1 MGDEAMNPAEGS
13 ETPAREYLDPPDYK
27 KGTKPSNV
35 WKYLKRF
42 APASKEG
49 KNVECICEVTGEDGV
64 TRPCGRLL
72 TWQGS
77 KMGTTNLLS
86 HLKMHK
92 NEYLECMSESSHSKV
107 SNVNAMS
114 PLKNVPGLADDG
126 PGNSDDDTPH
136 DGMNTPPV
144 NGTHRNDTTR
154 AHRGGAGA
162 GKSGRDIKRAA
173 WHQRRDDGDL
183 DHDMDALV
191 TMSQLQHQQPMFP
204 AEALDGNT
212 HVPWSSKRRG
222 KVINDPVHGHMY
234 FPGIVVDAIDTPQVQ
249 RLRELKQLG
258 TSYYVFPG
266 ASHNRFEHSLGT
278 SHLATNMFDALRMRA
293 PLEAREALTGE
304 DRVAVQ
310 LAGLCHD
317 LGHGPFSHVFDNE
330 FLPRRVAGW
339 HAGDE
344 PPWNHEAMGADMFRW
359 MVDDNGMDLE
369 KGIIDKVCD
378 LITSAN
384 VESATPGTRFLWD
397 IVANKRN
404 SIDVDK
410 FEYLLRDQHG
420 TGVKGNVDVG
430 RLMSFMKVIDDQICF
445 KASEV
450 YNVYDLFHTRANM
463 HQKVYTHK
471 KAKGIE
477 YMIVDALV
485 EADIAWDSEI
495 SKAIWDVNEFIR
507 LDDTILKRIEWS
519 KEAKLQKGR
528 DLVRKIRRRELY
540 QYVNDFAVP
549 EEDIV
554 GFKPVTEVDVT
565 SCQGDNGVPG
575 GLRPDDICV
584 QNVKIDYAMKS
595 ENPVDSVKFF
605 QDYGDERSFH
615 IDKSKVSLLLP
626 NSFIERKV
634 RVFSKNRDP
643 VYVEAVAKA
652 FENYQ
657 RRMYKQELQ
666 LTPMRKRARSSQ
678 DER

>member
-1 MGDEAMNPAEGS
+1 MADEAMNPVEGG
-13 ETPAREYLDPPDYK
+13 EATTREYLDPPDYK
-27 KGTKPSNV
+27 KGAKPSNV

-92 NEYLECMSESSHSKV
+92 KEYVECMSESSHSKM
-107 SNVNAMS
+107 SNVNTMS
-114 PLKNVPGLADDG
+114 LEDKNPVLDDGLAT
-126 PGNSDDDTPH
+126 DDDDMPH

-144 NGTHRNDTTR
+144 NGAHDGAR
-154 AHRGGAGA
+154 AHRGGRG
-162 GKSGRDIKRAA
+162 GGGRDIKRAS
-173 WHQRRDDGDL
+173 WHQRRDADDL
-183 DHDMDALV
+183 DEDMDQFV

-204 AEALDGNT
+204 AEAADDEQNPSRGWT
-212 HVPWSSKRRG
+212 TRRRG

-278 SHLATNMFDALRMRA
+278 AHLATNMFDALRTRA
-293 PLEAREALTGE
+293 SSDVRDALTGA

-359 MVDDNGMDLE
+359 MVDDNGMDLD
-369 KGIIDKVCD
+369 KGVIDRVCD
-378 LITSAN
+378 LITSSN
-384 VESATPGTRFLWD
+384 VESATPGTKFLWD

-410 FEYLLRDQHG
+410 FEYLLRDQHS

-471 KAKGIE
+471 KAKAIE

-485 EADIAWDSEI
+485 EADVAWDSEI
-495 SKAIWDVNEFIR
+495 SKSIWDVNEFIR

-519 KEAKLQKGR
+519 KESKLQKGR

-549 EEDIV
+549 EEDII
-554 GFKPVTEVDVT
+554 GFKPVKEVDIT
-565 SCQGDNGVPG
+565 SCQGDNNIPG
-575 GLRPDDICV
+575 GLRPDDIIV
-584 QNVKIDYAMKS
+584 QNVKIDYSMKS
-595 ENPVDSVKFF
+595 KNPVDSVKFF
-605 QDYGDERSFH
+605 QDYGDTRSFH

-634 RVFSKNRDP
+634 RVFSKSKDP
-643 VYVEAVAKA
+643 MYVEAAAKA
-652 FENYQ
+652 FGNYQ

>member
-1 MGDEAMNPAEGS
+1 MADEATNPVEGG
-13 ETPAREYLDPPDYK
+13 EATAREYLDPPDYK
-27 KGTKPSNV
+27 KGAKPSNV

-92 NEYLECMSESSHSKV
+92 KEYVECMSESSHSKM

-114 PLKNVPGLADDG
+114 LEDKNPVPDDGLAT
-126 PGNSDDDTPH
+126 DDDDMPH

-144 NGTHRNDTTR
+144 NGTHDGTR
-154 AHRGGAGA
+154 THRGGRG
-162 GKSGRDIKRAA
+162 GGGRDIKRAS
-173 WHQRRDDGDL
+173 WRQRRDADEL
-183 DHDMDALV
+183 DEDIDEFV

-204 AEALDGNT
+204 AEAADDVQNPSRGWT
-212 HVPWSSKRRG
+212 TRRRG

-234 FPGIVVDAIDTPQVQ
+234 FPGVIVDAIDTPQVQ

-278 SHLATNMFDALRMRA
+278 AHLATNMFDALRTRA
-293 PLEAREALTGE
+293 SSDIRGALTGA

-359 MVDDNGMDLE
+359 MVDDNGMDLD
-369 KGIIDKVCD
+369 KGVIDRVCD
-378 LITSAN
+378 LITSSN
-384 VESATPGTRFLWD
+384 VESATPGTKFLWD

-410 FEYLLRDQHG
+410 FEYLLRDQHS

-471 KAKGIE
+471 KAKAIE

-485 EADIAWDSEI
+485 EADVAWDSEI
-495 SKAIWDVNEFIR
+495 SKSIWDVNEFIR

-519 KEAKLQKGR
+519 KESKLQKGR

-549 EEDIV
+549 EEDII
-554 GFKPVTEVDVT
+554 GFKPVKEVDIT
-565 SCQGDNGVPG
+565 SCQGNNNIPG
-575 GLRPDDICV
+575 GLRPDDIIV
-584 QNVKIDYAMKS
+584 QNVKIDYSMKS
-595 ENPVDSVKFF
+595 KNPVDSVKFF
-605 QDYGDERSFH
+605 QDYGDTRSFH

-634 RVFSKNRDP
+634 RVFSKSKDP
-643 VYVEAVAKA
+643 MYVEAAAKA
-652 FENYQ
+652 FGNYQ

>member
-1 MGDEAMNPAEGS
+1 MADEAMNPVEGG
-13 ETPAREYLDPPDYK
+13 EATAREYLDPPDYK
-27 KGTKPSNV
+27 KGAKPSNV

-92 NEYLECMSESSHSKV
+92 KEYVECMSESSHSKM

-114 PLKNVPGLADDG
+114 LEDKNPVLDDGLAT
-126 PGNSDDDTPH
+126 DDDDMPH

-144 NGTHRNDTTR
+144 NGAHDGAR
-154 AHRGGAGA
+154 AHRGGRG
-162 GKSGRDIKRAA
+162 GGGRDIKRAS
-173 WHQRRDDGDL
+173 WHQRRDADDL
-183 DHDMDALV
+183 DEDMDQFV

-204 AEALDGNT
+204 AEAADDEQNPSRGWT
-212 HVPWSSKRRG
+212 TRRRG

-278 SHLATNMFDALRMRA
+278 AHLATNMFDALRTRA
-293 PLEAREALTGE
+293 SSDVRDALTGA

-359 MVDDNGMDLE
+359 MVDDNGMDLD
-369 KGIIDKVCD
+369 KGVIDRVCD
-378 LITSAN
+378 LITSSN
-384 VESATPGTRFLWD
+384 VESATPGTKFLWD

-410 FEYLLRDQHG
+410 FEYLLRDQHS

-471 KAKGIE
+471 KAKAIE

-485 EADIAWDSEI
+485 EADVAWDSEI
-495 SKAIWDVNEFIR
+495 SKSIWDVNEFIR

-519 KEAKLQKGR
+519 KESKLQKGR

-549 EEDIV
+549 EEDII
-554 GFKPVTEVDVT
+554 GFKPVTEVDIT
-565 SCQGDNGVPG
+565 SCQGDNNIPG
-575 GLRPDDICV
+575 GLRPDDIII
-584 QNVKIDYAMKS
+584 QNVKIDYSMKS
-595 ENPVDSVKFF
+595 KNPVDSVKFF
-605 QDYGDERSFH
+605 QDYGDTHSFH

-634 RVFSKNRDP
+634 RVFSKSKDP
-643 VYVEAVAKA
+643 MYVEAAAKA

-678 DER
+678 EER

>member
-1 MGDEAMNPAEGS
+1 MADEAMNPVEGG
-13 ETPAREYLDPPDYK
+13 EATAREYLDPPDYK
-27 KGTKPSNV
+27 KGAKPSNV

-92 NEYLECMSESSHSKV
+92 KEYVECMSESSHSKM

-114 PLKNVPGLADDG
+114 LEDKNPVLDDGLAT
-126 PGNSDDDTPH
+126 DDDDMPH

-144 NGTHRNDTTR
+144 NGTHDGTR
-154 AHRGGAGA
+154 THRGGRG
-162 GKSGRDIKRAA
+162 GGGRDIKRAS
-173 WHQRRDDGDL
+173 WRQRRDADEL
-183 DHDMDALV
+183 DEDIDEFV

-204 AEALDGNT
+204 AEAADDEQNPSRGWT
-212 HVPWSSKRRG
+212 TRRRG

-278 SHLATNMFDALRMRA
+278 AHLATNMFDALRTRA
-293 PLEAREALTGE
+293 ASDVRDALTGA

-359 MVDDNGMDLE
+359 MVDDNGMDLD
-369 KGIIDKVCD
+369 KGVIDRVCD
-378 LITSAN
+378 LITSSN
-384 VESATPGTRFLWD
+384 VESATPGTKFLWD

-471 KAKGIE
+471 KAKAIE

-485 EADIAWDSEI
+485 EADVAWDSEI
-495 SKAIWDVNEFIR
+495 SKSIWDVNEFIR

-519 KEAKLQKGR
+519 KESKLQKGR

-549 EEDIV
+549 EEDII
-554 GFKPVTEVDVT
+554 GFKPVTEVDIT
-565 SCQGDNGVPG
+565 SCQGDNNIPG
-575 GLRPDDICV
+575 GLRPDDIII
-584 QNVKIDYAMKS
+584 QNVKIDYSMKS
-595 ENPVDSVKFF
+595 KNPVDSVKFF
-605 QDYGDERSFH
+605 QDYGDTHSFH

-634 RVFSKNRDP
+634 RVFSKSRDP
-643 VYVEAVAKA
+643 MYVEAAAKA

-678 DER
+678 EER

>member
-1 MGDEAMNPAEGS
+1 MADEAMNPVEGG
-13 ETPAREYLDPPDYK
+13 EATAREYLDPPDYK
-27 KGTKPSNV
+27 KGAKPSNV

-92 NEYLECMSESSHSKV
+92 KEYVECMSESSHSKM

-114 PLKNVPGLADDG
+114 LEDKNPVLDDGLAT
-126 PGNSDDDTPH
+126 DDDDMPH

-144 NGTHRNDTTR
+144 NGTHDGTR
-154 AHRGGAGA
+154 THRGGRG
-162 GKSGRDIKRAA
+162 GGGRDIKRAS
-173 WHQRRDDGDL
+173 WRQRRDADEL
-183 DHDMDALV
+183 DEDIDEFV

-204 AEALDGNT
+204 AEAADDVQNPSRGWT
-212 HVPWSSKRRG
+212 TRRRG

-234 FPGIVVDAIDTPQVQ
+234 FPGVIVDAIDTPQVQ

-278 SHLATNMFDALRMRA
+278 AHLATNMFDALRTRA
-293 PLEAREALTGE
+293 SSDIRGALTGA

-359 MVDDNGMDLE
+359 MVDDNGMDLD
-369 KGIIDKVCD
+369 KGVIDRVCD
-378 LITSAN
+378 LITSSN
-384 VESATPGTRFLWD
+384 VESATPGTKFLWD

-410 FEYLLRDQHG
+410 FEYLLRDQHS

-471 KAKGIE
+471 KAKAIE

-485 EADIAWDSEI
+485 EADVAWDSEI
-495 SKAIWDVNEFIR
+495 SKSIWDVNEFIR

-519 KEAKLQKGR
+519 KESKLQKGR

-549 EEDIV
+549 EEDII
-554 GFKPVTEVDVT
+554 GFKPVKEVDIT
-565 SCQGDNGVPG
+565 SCQGDNNIPG
-575 GLRPDDICV
+575 GLRPDDIIV
-584 QNVKIDYAMKS
+584 QNVKIDYSMKS
-595 ENPVDSVKFF
+595 KNPVDSVKFF
-605 QDYGDERSFH
+605 QDYGDTRSFH

-634 RVFSKNRDP
+634 RVFSKSKDP
-643 VYVEAVAKA
+643 MYVEAAAKA
-652 FENYQ
+652 FGNYQ

>member
-1 MGDEAMNPAEGS
+1 MADEAMNPVEGG
-13 ETPAREYLDPPDYK
+13 EATAREYLDPPDYK
-27 KGTKPSNV
+27 KGAKPSNV

-92 NEYLECMSESSHSKV
+92 KEYVECMSESSHSKM

-114 PLKNVPGLADDG
+114 LEDKNPVPDDGLAT
-126 PGNSDDDTPH
+126 DDDDMPH

-144 NGTHRNDTTR
+144 NGAHDGAR
-154 AHRGGAGA
+154 AHRGGRG
-162 GKSGRDIKRAA
+162 GGGRDIKRAS
-173 WHQRRDDGDL
+173 WHRRRDADDL
-183 DHDMDALV
+183 DEDTDQFV

-204 AEALDGNT
+204 AEAADDEQNPSRGWT
-212 HVPWSSKRRG
+212 TRRRG

-234 FPGIVVDAIDTPQVQ
+234 FPGVVVDAIDTPQVQ

-278 SHLATNMFDALRMRA
+278 AHLATNMFDALRTRA
-293 PLEAREALTGE
+293 SSDVRDALTGA

-359 MVDDNGMDLE
+359 MVDDNGMDLD
-369 KGIIDKVCD
+369 KGVIDRVCD
-378 LITSAN
+378 LITSSN
-384 VESATPGTRFLWD
+384 VESATPGTKFLWD

-471 KAKGIE
+471 KAKAIE

-485 EADIAWDSEI
+485 EADVAWDSEI
-495 SKAIWDVNEFIR
+495 SKSIWDVNEFIR

-519 KEAKLQKGR
+519 KESKLQKGR

-549 EEDIV
+549 EEDII
-554 GFKPVTEVDVT
+554 GFKPVTEVDIT
-565 SCQGDNGVPG
+565 SCQGDNNIPG
-575 GLRPDDICV
+575 GLRPDDIII

-595 ENPVDSVKFF
+595 KNPVDSVKFF
-605 QDYGDERSFH
+605 QDYGDTHSFH

-634 RVFSKNRDP
+634 RVFSKSRDP
-643 VYVEAVAKA
+643 MYVEAAAKA

-678 DER
+678 EER

>member
-1 MGDEAMNPAEGS
+1 MADEAMNPVEGG
-13 ETPAREYLDPPDYK
+13 EATAREYLDPPDYK
-27 KGTKPSNV
+27 KGAKPSNV

-92 NEYLECMSESSHSKV
+92 KEYVECMSESSHSKM

-114 PLKNVPGLADDG
+114 LEDKNPVLDDGLAT
-126 PGNSDDDTPH
+126 DDDDMPH

-144 NGTHRNDTTR
+144 NGAHDGAR
-154 AHRGGAGA
+154 AHRGGRG
-162 GKSGRDIKRAA
+162 GGGRDIKRAS
-173 WHQRRDDGDL
+173 WHQRRDADDL
-183 DHDMDALV
+183 DEDMDQFV

-204 AEALDGNT
+204 AEAADDEQNPSRGWT
-212 HVPWSSKRRG
+212 TRRRG

-278 SHLATNMFDALRMRA
+278 AHLATNMFDALRTRA
-293 PLEAREALTGE
+293 QSHLRDALTGS

-359 MVDDNGMDLE
+359 MVDDNGMDLD
-369 KGIIDKVCD
+369 KGVIDRVCD
-378 LITSAN
+378 LITSSN
-384 VESATPGTRFLWD
+384 VESATPGTKFLWD

-410 FEYLLRDQHG
+410 FEYLLRDQHS

-471 KAKGIE
+471 KAKAIE

-485 EADIAWDSEI
+485 EADVAWDSEI
-495 SKAIWDVNEFIR
+495 SKSIWDVNEFIR

-519 KEAKLQKGR
+519 KESKLQKGR
-528 DLVRKIRRRELY
+528 DLVRRIRRRELY

-549 EEDIV
+549 EQDII
-554 GFKPVTEVDVT
+554 GFKPVTEVDIT
-565 SCQGDNGVPG
+565 SCQGDNNIPG
-575 GLRPDDICV
+575 GLRPDDIII
-584 QNVKIDYAMKS
+584 QNVKIDYSMKS
-595 ENPVDSVKFF
+595 KNPVDSVKFF
-605 QDYGDERSFH
+605 QDYGDTHSFH

-634 RVFSKNRDP
+634 RVFSKSKDP
-643 VYVEAVAKA
+643 MYVEAAAKA

-678 DER
+678 EER

>member
-1 MGDEAMNPAEGS
+1 MADEAMNPVEGG
-13 ETPAREYLDPPDYK
+13 EATAREYLDPPDYK
-27 KGTKPSNV
+27 KGAKPSNV

-92 NEYLECMSESSHSKV
+92 KEYVECMSESSHSKM

-114 PLKNVPGLADDG
+114 LEDKNPVLDDGLAT
-126 PGNSDDDTPH
+126 DDDDMPH

-144 NGTHRNDTTR
+144 NGAHDGAR
-154 AHRGGAGA
+154 AHRGGRG
-162 GKSGRDIKRAA
+162 GGGRDIKRAS
-173 WHQRRDDGDL
+173 WHQRRDADDL
-183 DHDMDALV
+183 DEDMDQFV

-204 AEALDGNT
+204 AEAADDVQNPSRGWT
-212 HVPWSSKRRG
+212 TRRRG

-234 FPGIVVDAIDTPQVQ
+234 FPGVIVDAIDTPQVQ

-278 SHLATNMFDALRMRA
+278 AHLATNMFDALRTRA
-293 PLEAREALTGE
+293 SSDVRDALTGA

-359 MVDDNGMDLE
+359 MVDDNGMDLD
-369 KGIIDKVCD
+369 KGVIDRVCD
-378 LITSAN
+378 LITSSN
-384 VESATPGTRFLWD
+384 VESATPGTKFLWD

-410 FEYLLRDQHG
+410 FEYLLRDQHS

-471 KAKGIE
+471 KAKAIE

-485 EADIAWDSEI
+485 EADVAWDSEI
-495 SKAIWDVNEFIR
+495 SKSIWDVNEFIR

-519 KEAKLQKGR
+519 KESKLQKGR

-549 EEDIV
+549 EEDII
-554 GFKPVTEVDVT
+554 GFKPVKEVDIT
-565 SCQGDNGVPG
+565 SCQGDNNIPG
-575 GLRPDDICV
+575 GLRPDDIIV
-584 QNVKIDYAMKS
+584 QNVKIDYSMKS
-595 ENPVDSVKFF
+595 KNPVDSVKFF
-605 QDYGDERSFH
+605 QDYGDTHSFH

-634 RVFSKNRDP
+634 RVFSKSRDP
-643 VYVEAVAKA
+643 MYVEAAAKA

-678 DER
+678 EER

>member
-1 MGDEAMNPAEGS
+1 MADEAMNPVEGG
-13 ETPAREYLDPPDYK
+13 EATAREYLDPPDYK
-27 KGTKPSNV
+27 KGAKPSNV

-92 NEYLECMSESSHSKV
+92 NEYVECMSESSHSKM

-114 PLKNVPGLADDG
+114 LEDKNPVLDDGLAT
-126 PGNSDDDTPH
+126 DDDDMPH

-144 NGTHRNDTTR
+144 NGAHDGAR
-154 AHRGGAGA
+154 AHRGGG
-162 GKSGRDIKRAA
+162 GGGGGGRDIKRAS
-173 WHQRRDDGDL
+173 WHQRRDADDL
-183 DHDMDALV
+183 DEDMDQFV

-204 AEALDGNT
+204 AEAADDTQNPIRGWT
-212 HVPWSSKRRG
+212 TRRRG

-278 SHLATNMFDALRMRA
+278 AHLATNMFDALRTRA
-293 PLEAREALTGE
+293 QSHLRDALTGS

-359 MVDDNGMDLE
+359 MVDDNGMDLD
-369 KGIIDKVCD
+369 KGVIDRVCD
-378 LITSAN
+378 LITSSN
-384 VESATPGTRFLWD
+384 VESATPGTKFLWD

-410 FEYLLRDQHG
+410 FEYLLRDQHS

-471 KAKGIE
+471 KAKAIE

-485 EADIAWDSEI
+485 EADVAWDSEI
-495 SKAIWDVNEFIR
+495 SKSIWDVNEFIR

-519 KEAKLQKGR
+519 KESKLQKGR
-528 DLVRKIRRRELY
+528 DLVRRIRRRELY

-549 EEDIV
+549 EQDII
-554 GFKPVTEVDVT
+554 GFKPVTEVDIT
-565 SCQGDNGVPG
+565 SCQGDNNIPG
-575 GLRPDDICV
+575 GLRPDDIMV
-584 QNVKIDYAMKS
+584 QNVKIDYSMKNK
-595 ENPVDSVKFF
+595 NPVDSVKFF
-605 QDYGDERSFH
+605 QDYGDTHSFH

-634 RVFSKNRDP
+634 RVFSKSKDP
-643 VYVEAVAKA
+643 MYVEAAAKA

-666 LTPMRKRARSSQ
+666 LTPMRKRARNSQ

>member
-1 MGDEAMNPAEGS
+1 MADEAMNPVEGG
-13 ETPAREYLDPPDYK
+13 EATAREYLDPPDYK
-27 KGTKPSNV
+27 KGAKPSNV

-92 NEYLECMSESSHSKV
+92 KEYVECMSESSHSKM

-114 PLKNVPGLADDG
+114 LEDKNPVLDDGLAT
-126 PGNSDDDTPH
+126 DDDDMPH

-144 NGTHRNDTTR
+144 NGTHDGTR
-154 AHRGGAGA
+154 THRGGRG
-162 GKSGRDIKRAA
+162 GGGRDIKRAS
-173 WHQRRDDGDL
+173 WRQRRDADEL
-183 DHDMDALV
+183 DEDIDEFV

-204 AEALDGNT
+204 AEAADDVQNPSRGWT
-212 HVPWSSKRRG
+212 TRRRG

-278 SHLATNMFDALRMRA
+278 AHLATNMFDALRTRA
-293 PLEAREALTGE
+293 SSDIRGALTGA

-359 MVDDNGMDLE
+359 MVDDNGMDLD
-369 KGIIDKVCD
+369 KGVIDRVCD
-378 LITSAN
+378 LITSSN
-384 VESATPGTRFLWD
+384 VESATPGTKFLWD

-410 FEYLLRDQHG
+410 FEYLLRDQHS

-471 KAKGIE
+471 KAKAIE

-485 EADIAWDSEI
+485 EADVAWDSEI
-495 SKAIWDVNEFIR
+495 SKSIWDVNEFIR

-519 KEAKLQKGR
+519 KESKLQKGR

-549 EEDIV
+549 EEDII
-554 GFKPVTEVDVT
+554 GFKPVKEVDIT
-565 SCQGDNGVPG
+565 SCQGDNNIPG
-575 GLRPDDICV
+575 GLRPDDIIV
-584 QNVKIDYAMKS
+584 QNVKIDYSMKS
-595 ENPVDSVKFF
+595 KNPVDSVKFF
-605 QDYGDERSFH
+605 QDYGDTRSFH

-634 RVFSKNRDP
+634 RVFSKSKDP
-643 VYVEAVAKA
+643 MYVEAAAKA
-652 FENYQ
+652 FGNYQ

>member
-1 MGDEAMNPAEGS
+1 MADEAMNPVEGG
-13 ETPAREYLDPPDYK
+13 EATAREYLDPPDYK
-27 KGTKPSNV
+27 KGAKPSNV

-92 NEYLECMSESSHSKV
+92 KEYVECMSESSHSKM

-114 PLKNVPGLADDG
+114 LEDKNPVLDDGLAT
-126 PGNSDDDTPH
+126 DDDDMPH

-144 NGTHRNDTTR
+144 NGAHDGAR
-154 AHRGGAGA
+154 AHRGGRG
-162 GKSGRDIKRAA
+162 GGGRDIKRAS
-173 WHQRRDDGDL
+173 WHQRRDADDL
-183 DHDMDALV
+183 DEDMDQFV

-204 AEALDGNT
+204 AEAADDVQNPSRGWT
-212 HVPWSSKRRG
+212 TRRRG

-234 FPGIVVDAIDTPQVQ
+234 FPGVIVDAIDTPQVQ

-278 SHLATNMFDALRMRA
+278 AHLATNMFDALRTRA
-293 PLEAREALTGE
+293 SSDIRGALTGA

-359 MVDDNGMDLE
+359 MVDDNGMDLD
-369 KGIIDKVCD
+369 KGVIDRVCD
-378 LITSAN
+378 LITSSN
-384 VESATPGTRFLWD
+384 VESATPGTKFLWD

-410 FEYLLRDQHG
+410 FEYLLRDQHS

-471 KAKGIE
+471 KAKAIE

-485 EADIAWDSEI
+485 EADVAWDSEI
-495 SKAIWDVNEFIR
+495 SKSIWDVNEFIR

-519 KEAKLQKGR
+519 KESKLQKGR

-549 EEDIV
+549 EEDII
-554 GFKPVTEVDVT
+554 GFKPVKEVDIT
-565 SCQGDNGVPG
+565 SCQGDNNIPG
-575 GLRPDDICV
+575 GLRPDDIIV
-584 QNVKIDYAMKS
+584 QNVKIDYSMKS
-595 ENPVDSVKFF
+595 KNPVDSVKFF
-605 QDYGDERSFH
+605 QDYGDTRSFH

-634 RVFSKNRDP
+634 RVFSKSKDP
-643 VYVEAVAKA
+643 MYVEAAAKA
-652 FENYQ
+652 FGNYQ

>member
-1 MGDEAMNPAEGS
+1 MADEAMNPVEGG
-13 ETPAREYLDPPDYK
+13 EATAREYLDPPDYK
-27 KGTKPSNV
+27 KGAKPSNV

-92 NEYLECMSESSHSKV
+92 KEYVECMSESSHSKM

-114 PLKNVPGLADDG
+114 LEDKNPVLDDGLAT
-126 PGNSDDDTPH
+126 DDDDMPH

-144 NGTHRNDTTR
+144 NGAHDGAR
-154 AHRGGAGA
+154 AHRGGRG
-162 GKSGRDIKRAA
+162 GGGRDIKRAS
-173 WHQRRDDGDL
+173 WHQRRDADDL
-183 DHDMDALV
+183 DEDMDQFV

-204 AEALDGNT
+204 AEAADDEQNPSRGWT
-212 HVPWSSKRRG
+212 TRRRG

-278 SHLATNMFDALRMRA
+278 AHLATNMFDALRTRA
-293 PLEAREALTGE
+293 ASDVRDALTGA

-359 MVDDNGMDLE
+359 MVDDNGMDLD
-369 KGIIDKVCD
+369 KGVIDRVCD
-378 LITSAN
+378 LITSSN
-384 VESATPGTRFLWD
+384 VESATPGTKFLWD

-410 FEYLLRDQHG
+410 FEYLLRDQHS

-471 KAKGIE
+471 KAKAIE

-485 EADIAWDSEI
+485 EADVAWDSEI
-495 SKAIWDVNEFIR
+495 SKSIWDVNEFIR

-519 KEAKLQKGR
+519 KESKLQKGR

-549 EEDIV
+549 EEDII
-554 GFKPVTEVDVT
+554 GFKPVTEVDIT
-565 SCQGDNGVPG
+565 SCQGDNNIPG
-575 GLRPDDICV
+575 GLRPDDIII
-584 QNVKIDYAMKS
+584 QNVKIDYSMKS
-595 ENPVDSVKFF
+595 KNPVDSVKFF
-605 QDYGDERSFH
+605 QDYGDTRSFH

-634 RVFSKNRDP
+634 RVFSKSKDP
-643 VYVEAVAKA
+643 MYVEAAAKA
-652 FENYQ
+652 FGNYQ

>member
-1 MGDEAMNPAEGS
+1 MNPVEGG
-13 ETPAREYLDPPDYK
+13 EATAREYLDPPDYK
-27 KGTKPSNV
+27 KGAKPSNV

-92 NEYLECMSESSHSKV
+92 KEYVECMSESSHSKM

-114 PLKNVPGLADDG
+114 LEDKNPVLDDGLAT
-126 PGNSDDDTPH
+126 DDDDMPH

-144 NGTHRNDTTR
+144 NGAHDGAR
-154 AHRGGAGA
+154 AHRGGRG
-162 GKSGRDIKRAA
+162 GGGRDIKRAS
-173 WHQRRDDGDL
+173 WHQRRDADDL
-183 DHDMDALV
+183 DEDMDQFV

-204 AEALDGNT
+204 AEAADDTQNPIRGWT
-212 HVPWSSKRRG
+212 TRRRG

-278 SHLATNMFDALRMRA
+278 AHLATNMFDALRTRA
-293 PLEAREALTGE
+293 QSHLRDALTGS

-359 MVDDNGMDLE
+359 MVDDNGMDLD
-369 KGIIDKVCD
+369 KGVIDRVCD
-378 LITSAN
+378 LITSSN
-384 VESATPGTRFLWD
+384 VESATPGTKFLWD

-410 FEYLLRDQHG
+410 FEYLLRDQHS

-471 KAKGIE
+471 KAKAIE

-485 EADIAWDSEI
+485 EADVAWDSEI
-495 SKAIWDVNEFIR
+495 SKSIWDVNEFIR

-519 KEAKLQKGR
+519 KESKLQKGR
-528 DLVRKIRRRELY
+528 DLVRRIRRRELY

-549 EEDIV
+549 EQDII
-554 GFKPVTEVDVT
+554 GFKPVTEVDIT
-565 SCQGDNGVPG
+565 SCQGDNNIPG
-575 GLRPDDICV
+575 GLRPDDIMV
-584 QNVKIDYAMKS
+584 QNVKIDYSMKNK
-595 ENPVDSVKFF
+595 NPVDSVKFF
-605 QDYGDERSFH
+605 QDYGDTHSFH

-634 RVFSKNRDP
+634 RVFSKSKDP
-643 VYVEAVAKA
+643 MYVEAAAKA

-666 LTPMRKRARSSQ
+666 LTPMRKRARNSQ

>member
-1 MGDEAMNPAEGS
+1 MNPVEGG
-13 ETPAREYLDPPDYK
+13 EATAREYLDPPDYK
-27 KGTKPSNV
+27 KGAKPSNV

-92 NEYLECMSESSHSKV
+92 KEYVECMSESSHSKM

-114 PLKNVPGLADDG
+114 LEDKNPVLDDGLAT
-126 PGNSDDDTPH
+126 DDDDMPH

-144 NGTHRNDTTR
+144 NGAHDGAR
-154 AHRGGAGA
+154 AHRGGG
-162 GKSGRDIKRAA
+162 GGGGGGRDIKRAS
-173 WHQRRDDGDL
+173 WHQRRDADDL
-183 DHDMDALV
+183 DEDMDQFV

-204 AEALDGNT
+204 AEAADDTQNPIRGWT
-212 HVPWSSKRRG
+212 TRRRG

-278 SHLATNMFDALRMRA
+278 AHLATNMFDALRTRA
-293 PLEAREALTGE
+293 ASDVRDALTGA

-359 MVDDNGMDLE
+359 MVDDNGMDLD
-369 KGIIDKVCD
+369 KGVIDRVCD
-378 LITSAN
+378 LITSSN
-384 VESATPGTRFLWD
+384 VESATPGTKFLWD

-410 FEYLLRDQHG
+410 FEYLLRDQHS

-471 KAKGIE
+471 KAKAIE

-485 EADIAWDSEI
+485 EADVAWDSA
-495 SKAIWDVNEFIR
+495 S
-507 LDDTILKRIEWS
+507 T
-519 KEAKLQKGR
+519 
-528 DLVRKIRRRELY
+528 
-540 QYVNDFAVP
+540 
-549 EEDIV
+549 
-554 GFKPVTEVDVT
+554 
-565 SCQGDNGVPG
+565 
-575 GLRPDDICV
+575 
-584 QNVKIDYAMKS
+584 
-595 ENPVDSVKFF
+595 
-605 QDYGDERSFH
+605 
-615 IDKSKVSLLLP
+615 
-626 NSFIERKV
+626 
-634 RVFSKNRDP
+634 
-643 VYVEAVAKA
+643 
-652 FENYQ
+652 
-657 RRMYKQELQ
+657 
-666 LTPMRKRARSSQ
+666 TPS
-678 DER
+678 

>member
-1 MGDEAMNPAEGS
+1 MADEATNPVEGG
-13 ETPAREYLDPPDYK
+13 EATAREYLDPPDYK
-27 KGTKPSNV
+27 KGAKPSNV

-92 NEYLECMSESSHSKV
+92 KEYVECMSESSHSKM

-114 PLKNVPGLADDG
+114 LEDKNPVPDDGLAT
-126 PGNSDDDTPH
+126 DDDDMPH

-144 NGTHRNDTTR
+144 NGTHDGTR
-154 AHRGGAGA
+154 THRGGRG
-162 GKSGRDIKRAA
+162 GGGRDIKRAS
-173 WHQRRDDGDL
+173 WRQRRDADEL
-183 DHDMDALV
+183 DEDIDEFV

-204 AEALDGNT
+204 AEAADDVQNPSRGWT
-212 HVPWSSKRRG
+212 TRRRG

-234 FPGIVVDAIDTPQVQ
+234 FPGVIVDAIDTPQVQ

-278 SHLATNMFDALRMRA
+278 AHLATNMFDALRTRA
-293 PLEAREALTGE
+293 SSDIRGALTGA

-359 MVDDNGMDLE
+359 MVDDNGMDLD
-369 KGIIDKVCD
+369 KGVIDRVCD
-378 LITSAN
+378 LITSSN
-384 VESATPGTRFLWD
+384 VESATPGTKFLWD

-410 FEYLLRDQHG
+410 FEYLLRDQHS

-471 KAKGIE
+471 KAKAIE

-485 EADIAWDSEI
+485 EADVAWDSEI
-495 SKAIWDVNEFIR
+495 SKSIWDVNEFIR

-519 KEAKLQKGR
+519 KESKLQKGR

-549 EEDIV
+549 EEDII
-554 GFKPVTEVDVT
+554 GFKPVKEVDIT
-565 SCQGDNGVPG
+565 SCQGDNNIPG
-575 GLRPDDICV
+575 GLRPDDIIV
-584 QNVKIDYAMKS
+584 QNVKIDYSMKS
-595 ENPVDSVKFF
+595 KNPVDSVKFF
-605 QDYGDERSFH
+605 QDYGDTRSFH

-634 RVFSKNRDP
+634 RVFSKSKDP
-643 VYVEAVAKA
+643 MYVEAAAKA
-652 FENYQ
+652 FGNYQ

>member
-1 MGDEAMNPAEGS
+1 MNPVEGG
-13 ETPAREYLDPPDYK
+13 EATAREYLDPPDYK
-27 KGTKPSNV
+27 KGAKPSNV

-92 NEYLECMSESSHSKV
+92 KEYVECMSESSHSKM

-114 PLKNVPGLADDG
+114 LEDKNPVLDDGLAT
-126 PGNSDDDTPH
+126 DDDDMPH

-144 NGTHRNDTTR
+144 NGTHDGTR
-154 AHRGGAGA
+154 THRGGRG
-162 GKSGRDIKRAA
+162 GGGRDIKRAS
-173 WHQRRDDGDL
+173 WRQRRDADEL
-183 DHDMDALV
+183 DEDIDEFV

-204 AEALDGNT
+204 AEAADDVQNPSRGWT
-212 HVPWSSKRRG
+212 TRRRG

-234 FPGIVVDAIDTPQVQ
+234 FPGVIVDAIDTPQVQ

-278 SHLATNMFDALRMRA
+278 AHLATNMFDALRTRA
-293 PLEAREALTGE
+293 SSDVRDALTGA

-359 MVDDNGMDLE
+359 MVDDNGMDLD
-369 KGIIDKVCD
+369 KGVIDRVCD
-378 LITSAN
+378 LITSSN
-384 VESATPGTRFLWD
+384 VESATPGTKFLWD

-471 KAKGIE
+471 KAKAIE

-485 EADIAWDSEI
+485 EADVAWDSEI
-495 SKAIWDVNEFIR
+495 SKSIWDVNEFIR

-519 KEAKLQKGR
+519 KESKLQKGR

-549 EEDIV
+549 EEDII
-554 GFKPVTEVDVT
+554 GFKPVTEVDIT
-565 SCQGDNGVPG
+565 SCQGDNNIPG
-575 GLRPDDICV
+575 GLRPDDIII
-584 QNVKIDYAMKS
+584 QNVKIDYSMKS
-595 ENPVDSVKFF
+595 KNPVDSVKFF
-605 QDYGDERSFH
+605 QDYGDTHSFH

-634 RVFSKNRDP
+634 RVFSKSRDP
-643 VYVEAVAKA
+643 MYVEAAAKA

-678 DER
+678 EER

>member
-1 MGDEAMNPAEGS
+1 MADEATNPVEGG
-13 ETPAREYLDPPDYK
+13 EATAREYLDPPDYK
-27 KGTKPSNV
+27 KGAKPSNV

-92 NEYLECMSESSHSKV
+92 KEYVECMSESSHSKM

-114 PLKNVPGLADDG
+114 LEDKNPVLDDGLAT
-126 PGNSDDDTPH
+126 DDDDMPH

-144 NGTHRNDTTR
+144 NGTHDGTR
-154 AHRGGAGA
+154 THRGGRG
-162 GKSGRDIKRAA
+162 GGGRDIKRAS
-173 WHQRRDDGDL
+173 WRQRRDADEL
-183 DHDMDALV
+183 DEDIDEFV

-204 AEALDGNT
+204 AEAADDVQNPSRGWT
-212 HVPWSSKRRG
+212 TRRRG

-234 FPGIVVDAIDTPQVQ
+234 FPGVIVDAIDTPQVQ

-278 SHLATNMFDALRMRA
+278 AHLATNMFDALRTRA
-293 PLEAREALTGE
+293 SSDIRSALTGA

-359 MVDDNGMDLE
+359 MVDDNGMDLD
-369 KGIIDKVCD
+369 KGVIDRVCD
-378 LITSAN
+378 LITSSN
-384 VESATPGTRFLWD
+384 VESATPGTKFLWD

-410 FEYLLRDQHG
+410 FEYLLRDQHS

-471 KAKGIE
+471 KAKAIE

-485 EADIAWDSEI
+485 EADVAWDSEI
-495 SKAIWDVNEFIR
+495 SKSIWDVNEFIR

-519 KEAKLQKGR
+519 KESKLQKGR

-549 EEDIV
+549 EEDII
-554 GFKPVTEVDVT
+554 GFKPVKEVDIT
-565 SCQGDNGVPG
+565 SCQGDNNIPG
-575 GLRPDDICV
+575 GLRPDDIIV
-584 QNVKIDYAMKS
+584 QNVKIDYSMKS
-595 ENPVDSVKFF
+595 KNPVDSVKFF
-605 QDYGDERSFH
+605 QDYGDTRSFH

-634 RVFSKNRDP
+634 RVFSKSKDP
-643 VYVEAVAKA
+643 MYVEAAAKA
-652 FENYQ
+652 FGNYQ

>member
-1 MGDEAMNPAEGS
+1 MADEATNPVEGG
-13 ETPAREYLDPPDYK
+13 EATAREYLDPPDYK
-27 KGTKPSNV
+27 KGAKPSNV

-92 NEYLECMSESSHSKV
+92 KEYVECMSESSHSKM

-114 PLKNVPGLADDG
+114 LEDKNPVPDDGLAT
-126 PGNSDDDTPH
+126 DDDDMPH
-136 DGMNTPPV
+136 DGMHTPPV
-144 NGTHRNDTTR
+144 NGTHDGTR
-154 AHRGGAGA
+154 THRGGRG
-162 GKSGRDIKRAA
+162 GGGRDIKRAS
-173 WHQRRDDGDL
+173 WRQRRDADEL
-183 DHDMDALV
+183 DEDIDEFV

-204 AEALDGNT
+204 AEAADDVQNPSRGWT
-212 HVPWSSKRRG
+212 TRRRG

-234 FPGIVVDAIDTPQVQ
+234 FPGVIVDAIDTPQVQ

-278 SHLATNMFDALRMRA
+278 AHLATNMFDALRTRA
-293 PLEAREALTGE
+293 SSDIRGALTGA

-359 MVDDNGMDLE
+359 MVDDNGMDLD
-369 KGIIDKVCD
+369 KGVIDRVCD
-378 LITSAN
+378 LITSSN
-384 VESATPGTRFLWD
+384 VESATPGTKFLWD

-410 FEYLLRDQHG
+410 FEYLLRDQHS

-471 KAKGIE
+471 KAKAIE

-485 EADIAWDSEI
+485 EADVAWDSEI
-495 SKAIWDVNEFIR
+495 SKSIWDVNEFIR

-519 KEAKLQKGR
+519 KESKLQKGR

-549 EEDIV
+549 EEDII
-554 GFKPVTEVDVT
+554 GFKPVKEVDIT
-565 SCQGDNGVPG
+565 SCQGDNNIPG
-575 GLRPDDICV
+575 GLRPDDIIV
-584 QNVKIDYAMKS
+584 QNVKIDYSMKS
-595 ENPVDSVKFF
+595 KNPVDSVKFF
-605 QDYGDERSFH
+605 QDYGDTRSFH

-634 RVFSKNRDP
+634 RVFSKSKDP
-643 VYVEAVAKA
+643 MYVEAAAKA
-652 FENYQ
+652 FGNYQ

>member
-1 MGDEAMNPAEGS
+1 MADEATNPVEGG
-13 ETPAREYLDPPDYK
+13 EATAREYLDPPDYK
-27 KGTKPSNV
+27 KGAKPSNV

-92 NEYLECMSESSHSKV
+92 KEYVECMSESSHSKM

-114 PLKNVPGLADDG
+114 LEDKNPVLDDGLAT
-126 PGNSDDDTPH
+126 DDDDMPH

-144 NGTHRNDTTR
+144 NGTHDGTR
-154 AHRGGAGA
+154 THRGGRG
-162 GKSGRDIKRAA
+162 GGGRDIKRAS
-173 WHQRRDDGDL
+173 WRQRRDADEL
-183 DHDMDALV
+183 DEDIDEFV

-204 AEALDGNT
+204 AEAADDVQNPSRGWT
-212 HVPWSSKRRG
+212 TRRRG

-234 FPGIVVDAIDTPQVQ
+234 FPGVIVDAIDTPQVQ

-278 SHLATNMFDALRMRA
+278 AHLATNMFDALRTRA
-293 PLEAREALTGE
+293 SSDIRGALTGA

-359 MVDDNGMDLE
+359 MVDDNGMDLD
-369 KGIIDKVCD
+369 KGVIDRVCD
-378 LITSAN
+378 LITSSN
-384 VESATPGTRFLWD
+384 VESTTPGTKFLWD

-410 FEYLLRDQHG
+410 FEYLLRDQHS

-471 KAKGIE
+471 KAKAIE

-485 EADIAWDSEI
+485 EADVAWDSEI
-495 SKAIWDVNEFIR
+495 SKSIWDVNEFIR

-519 KEAKLQKGR
+519 KESKLQKGR

-549 EEDIV
+549 EEDII
-554 GFKPVTEVDVT
+554 GFKPVKEVDIT
-565 SCQGDNGVPG
+565 SCQGDNNIPG
-575 GLRPDDICV
+575 GLRPDDIIV
-584 QNVKIDYAMKS
+584 QNVKIDYSMKS
-595 ENPVDSVKFF
+595 KNPVDSVKFF
-605 QDYGDERSFH
+605 QDYGDTRSFH

-634 RVFSKNRDP
+634 RVFSKSKDP
-643 VYVEAVAKA
+643 MYVEAAAKA
-652 FENYQ
+652 FGNYQ

>member
-1 MGDEAMNPAEGS
+1 MADEAMNPVEGG
-13 ETPAREYLDPPDYK
+13 EATAREYLDPPDYK
-27 KGTKPSNV
+27 KGAKPSNV

-92 NEYLECMSESSHSKV
+92 KEYVECMSESSHSKM

-114 PLKNVPGLADDG
+114 LEDKNPVLDDGLAT
-126 PGNSDDDTPH
+126 DDDDMPH

-144 NGTHRNDTTR
+144 NGAHDGAR
-154 AHRGGAGA
+154 AHRGGRG
-162 GKSGRDIKRAA
+162 GGGRDIKRAS
-173 WHQRRDDGDL
+173 WHQRRDADDL
-183 DHDMDALV
+183 DEDMDQFV

-204 AEALDGNT
+204 AEAADDEQNPSRGWT
-212 HVPWSSKRRG
+212 TRRRG

-278 SHLATNMFDALRMRA
+278 AHLATNMFDALRTRA
-293 PLEAREALTGE
+293 SSDVRDALTGA

-330 FLPRRVAGW
+330 FLPRRIAGW

-359 MVDDNGMDLE
+359 MVDDNGMDLD
-369 KGIIDKVCD
+369 KGVIDRVCD
-378 LITSAN
+378 LITSSN
-384 VESATPGTRFLWD
+384 VESATPGTKFLWD

-471 KAKGIE
+471 KAKAIE

-485 EADIAWDSEI
+485 EADVAWDSEI
-495 SKAIWDVNEFIR
+495 SKSIWDVNEFIR

-519 KEAKLQKGR
+519 KESKLQKGR
-528 DLVRKIRRRELY
+528 DLVRRIRRRELY

-549 EEDIV
+549 EEDII
-554 GFKPVTEVDVT
+554 GFKPVTEVDIT
-565 SCQGDNGVPG
+565 SCQGDNNIPG
-575 GLRPDDICV
+575 GLRPDDIII
-584 QNVKIDYAMKS
+584 QNVKIDYSMKS
-595 ENPVDSVKFF
+595 KNPVDSVKFF
-605 QDYGDERSFH
+605 QDYGDTHSFH

-634 RVFSKNRDP
+634 RVFSKSRDP
-643 VYVEAVAKA
+643 MYVEAAAKA

-678 DER
+678 VER

>member
-1 MGDEAMNPAEGS
+1 MADEATNPVEGG
-13 ETPAREYLDPPDYK
+13 EATAREYLDPPDYK
-27 KGTKPSNV
+27 KGAKPSNV

-92 NEYLECMSESSHSKV
+92 KEYVECMSESSHSKM

-114 PLKNVPGLADDG
+114 LEDKNPVLDDGLAT
-126 PGNSDDDTPH
+126 DDDDMPH

-144 NGTHRNDTTR
+144 NGTHDGTR
-154 AHRGGAGA
+154 THRGVRGG
-162 GKSGRDIKRAA
+162 GGRDIKRAS
-173 WHQRRDDGDL
+173 WRQRRDADEL
-183 DHDMDALV
+183 DEDIDEFV

-204 AEALDGNT
+204 AEAADDVQNPSRGWT
-212 HVPWSSKRRG
+212 TRRRG

-234 FPGIVVDAIDTPQVQ
+234 FPGVIVDAIDTPQVQ

-278 SHLATNMFDALRMRA
+278 AHLATNMFDALRTRA
-293 PLEAREALTGE
+293 SSDIRGALTGA

-359 MVDDNGMDLE
+359 MVDDNGMDLD
-369 KGIIDKVCD
+369 KGVIDRVCD
-378 LITSAN
+378 LITSSN
-384 VESATPGTRFLWD
+384 VESATPGTKFLWD

-410 FEYLLRDQHG
+410 FEYLLRDQHS

-471 KAKGIE
+471 KAKAIE

-485 EADIAWDSEI
+485 EADVAWDSEI
-495 SKAIWDVNEFIR
+495 SKSIWDVNEFIR

-519 KEAKLQKGR
+519 KESKLQKGR

-549 EEDIV
+549 EEDII
-554 GFKPVTEVDVT
+554 GFKPVKEVDIT
-565 SCQGDNGVPG
+565 SCQGDNNIPG
-575 GLRPDDICV
+575 GLRPDDIIV
-584 QNVKIDYAMKS
+584 QNVKIDYSMKS
-595 ENPVDSVKFF
+595 KNPVDSVKFF
-605 QDYGDERSFH
+605 QDYGDTRSFH

-634 RVFSKNRDP
+634 RVFSKSKDP
-643 VYVEAVAKA
+643 MYVEAAAKA
-652 FENYQ
+652 FGNYQ

>member
-1 MGDEAMNPAEGS
+1 MADEAMNPVEGG
-13 ETPAREYLDPPDYK
+13 EATAREYLDPPDYK
-27 KGTKPSNV
+27 KGAKPSNV

-92 NEYLECMSESSHSKV
+92 KEYVECMSESSHSKM

-114 PLKNVPGLADDG
+114 LEDKNPVLDDGLAT
-126 PGNSDDDTPH
+126 DDDDMPH

-144 NGTHRNDTTR
+144 NGAHDGAR
-154 AHRGGAGA
+154 AHRGGRG
-162 GKSGRDIKRAA
+162 GGGRDIKRAS
-173 WHQRRDDGDL
+173 WHQRRDADDL
-183 DHDMDALV
+183 DEDMDQFV

-204 AEALDGNT
+204 AEAADDEQNPSRGWT
-212 HVPWSSKRRG
+212 TRRRG

-278 SHLATNMFDALRMRA
+278 AHLATNMFDALRTRA
-293 PLEAREALTGE
+293 ASDVRDALTGA

-359 MVDDNGMDLE
+359 MVDDNGMDLD
-369 KGIIDKVCD
+369 KGVIDRVCD
-378 LITSAN
+378 LITSSN
-384 VESATPGTRFLWD
+384 VESATPGTKFLWD

-410 FEYLLRDQHG
+410 FEYLLRDQHS

-471 KAKGIE
+471 KAKAIE

-485 EADIAWDSEI
+485 EADVAWDSEI
-495 SKAIWDVNEFIR
+495 SKSIWDVNEFIR

-519 KEAKLQKGR
+519 KESKLQKGR

-549 EEDIV
+549 EEDII
-554 GFKPVTEVDVT
+554 GFKPVTEVDIT
-565 SCQGDNGVPG
+565 SCQGDNNIPG
-575 GLRPDDICV
+575 GLRPDDIII
-584 QNVKIDYAMKS
+584 QNVKIDYSMKS
-595 ENPVDSVKFF
+595 KNPVDSVKFF
-605 QDYGDERSFH
+605 QDYGDTHSFH

-634 RVFSKNRDP
+634 RVFSKSKDP
-643 VYVEAVAKA
+643 MYVEAAAKA

-666 LTPMRKRARSSQ
+666 LTPMRKRARNSQ

>member
-1 MGDEAMNPAEGS
+1 MADEATNPVEGG
-13 ETPAREYLDPPDYK
+13 EATAREYLDPPDYK
-27 KGTKPSNV
+27 KGAKPSNV

-92 NEYLECMSESSHSKV
+92 KEYVECMSESSHSKM

-114 PLKNVPGLADDG
+114 LEDKNPVLDDGLAT
-126 PGNSDDDTPH
+126 DDDDMPH

-144 NGTHRNDTTR
+144 NGAHDGAR
-154 AHRGGAGA
+154 AHRGGRG
-162 GKSGRDIKRAA
+162 GGGRDIKRAS
-173 WHQRRDDGDL
+173 WHQRRDADDL
-183 DHDMDALV
+183 DEDMDQFV

-204 AEALDGNT
+204 AEAADDVQNPSRGWT
-212 HVPWSSKRRG
+212 TRRRG

-234 FPGIVVDAIDTPQVQ
+234 FPGVIVDAIDTPQVQ

-278 SHLATNMFDALRMRA
+278 AHLATNMFDALRTRA
-293 PLEAREALTGE
+293 ASDVRDALTGA

-359 MVDDNGMDLE
+359 MVDDNGMDLD
-369 KGIIDKVCD
+369 KGVIDRVCD
-378 LITSAN
+378 LITSSN
-384 VESATPGTRFLWD
+384 VESATPGTKFLWD

-410 FEYLLRDQHG
+410 FEYLLRDQHS

-471 KAKGIE
+471 KAKAIE

-485 EADIAWDSEI
+485 EADVAWDSEI
-495 SKAIWDVNEFIR
+495 SKSIWDVNEFIR

-519 KEAKLQKGR
+519 KESKLQKGR

-549 EEDIV
+549 EEDII
-554 GFKPVTEVDVT
+554 GFKPVKEVDIT
-565 SCQGDNGVPG
+565 SCQGDNNIPG
-575 GLRPDDICV
+575 GLRPDDIIV
-584 QNVKIDYAMKS
+584 QNVKIDYSMKS
-595 ENPVDSVKFF
+595 KNPVDSVKFF
-605 QDYGDERSFH
+605 QDYGDTRSFH

-634 RVFSKNRDP
+634 RVFSKSKDP
-643 VYVEAVAKA
+643 MYVEAAAKA

-678 DER
+678 EEC

>member
-1 MGDEAMNPAEGS
+1 MADEAMNPVEGG
-13 ETPAREYLDPPDYK
+13 EATAREYLDPPDYK
-27 KGTKPSNV
+27 KGAKPSNV

-92 NEYLECMSESSHSKV
+92 NEYVECMSESSHSKM

-114 PLKNVPGLADDG
+114 LEDKNPVLDDGLAT
-126 PGNSDDDTPH
+126 DDDDMPH

-144 NGTHRNDTTR
+144 NGTHDGTR
-154 AHRGGAGA
+154 THRGGRG
-162 GKSGRDIKRAA
+162 GGGRDIKRAS
-173 WHQRRDDGDL
+173 WRQRRDADEL
-183 DHDMDALV
+183 DEDIDEFV

-204 AEALDGNT
+204 AEAADDVQNPSRGWT
-212 HVPWSSKRRG
+212 TRRRG

-278 SHLATNMFDALRMRA
+278 AHLATNMFDALRTRA
-293 PLEAREALTGE
+293 SSDVRDALTGA

-330 FLPRRVAGW
+330 FLPRRIAGW

-359 MVDDNGMDLE
+359 MVDDNGMDLD
-369 KGIIDKVCD
+369 KGVIDRVCD
-378 LITSAN
+378 LITSSN
-384 VESATPGTRFLWD
+384 VESATPGTKFLWD

-410 FEYLLRDQHG
+410 FEYLLRDQHS

-471 KAKGIE
+471 KAKAIE

-485 EADIAWDSEI
+485 EADVAWDSEI
-495 SKAIWDVNEFIR
+495 SKSIWDVNEFIR

-519 KEAKLQKGR
+519 KESKLQKGR

-549 EEDIV
+549 EEDII
-554 GFKPVTEVDVT
+554 GFKPVTEVDIT
-565 SCQGDNGVPG
+565 SCQGDNNIPG
-575 GLRPDDICV
+575 GLRPDDIII
-584 QNVKIDYAMKS
+584 QNVKIDYSMKS
-595 ENPVDSVKFF
+595 KNPVDSVKFF
-605 QDYGDERSFH
+605 QDYGDTHSFH

-634 RVFSKNRDP
+634 RVFSKSRDP
-643 VYVEAVAKA
+643 MYVEAAAKA

-678 DER
+678 EER

>member
-1 MGDEAMNPAEGS
+1 MADEAMNPVEGG
-13 ETPAREYLDPPDYK
+13 EATAREYLDPPDYK
-27 KGTKPSNV
+27 KGAKPSNV

-92 NEYLECMSESSHSKV
+92 KEYVECMSESSHSKM

-114 PLKNVPGLADDG
+114 LEDKNPVLDDGLAT
-126 PGNSDDDTPH
+126 DDDDMPH

-144 NGTHRNDTTR
+144 NGAHDGAR
-154 AHRGGAGA
+154 AHRGGRG
-162 GKSGRDIKRAA
+162 GGGRDIKRAS
-173 WHQRRDDGDL
+173 WHQRRDADDL
-183 DHDMDALV
+183 DEDMDQFV

-204 AEALDGNT
+204 AEAADDVQNPSRGWT
-212 HVPWSSKRRG
+212 TRRRG

-278 SHLATNMFDALRMRA
+278 AHLATNMFDALRTRA
-293 PLEAREALTGE
+293 ASDVRDALTGA

-359 MVDDNGMDLE
+359 MVDDNGMDLD
-369 KGIIDKVCD
+369 KGVIDRVCD
-378 LITSAN
+378 LITSSN
-384 VESATPGTRFLWD
+384 VESATPGTKFLWD

-471 KAKGIE
+471 KAKAIE

-485 EADIAWDSEI
+485 EADVAWDSEI
-495 SKAIWDVNEFIR
+495 SKSIWDVNEFIR

-519 KEAKLQKGR
+519 KESKLQKGR

-549 EEDIV
+549 EEDII
-554 GFKPVTEVDVT
+554 GFKPVTEVDIT
-565 SCQGDNGVPG
+565 SCQGDNNIPG
-575 GLRPDDICV
+575 GLRPDDIII
-584 QNVKIDYAMKS
+584 QNVKIDYSMKS
-595 ENPVDSVKFF
+595 KNPVDSVKFF
-605 QDYGDERSFH
+605 QDYGDTHSFH

-634 RVFSKNRDP
+634 RVFSKSRDP
-643 VYVEAVAKA
+643 MYVEAAAKA

-678 DER
+678 EER

>member
-1 MGDEAMNPAEGS
+1 MADEATNPVEGG
-13 ETPAREYLDPPDYK
+13 EATAREYLDPPDYK
-27 KGTKPSNV
+27 KGAKPSNV

-92 NEYLECMSESSHSKV
+92 KEYVECMSESSHSKM
-107 SNVNAMS
+107 SNVNTMS
-114 PLKNVPGLADDG
+114 LEDKNPVLDDGLAT
-126 PGNSDDDTPH
+126 DDDDMPH

-144 NGTHRNDTTR
+144 NGTLDGTR
-154 AHRGGAGA
+154 THRGGRG
-162 GKSGRDIKRAA
+162 GGGRDIKRAS
-173 WHQRRDDGDL
+173 WRQRRDADEL
-183 DHDMDALV
+183 DEDIDEFV

-204 AEALDGNT
+204 AEAADDVQNPSRGWT
-212 HVPWSSKRRG
+212 TRRRG

-234 FPGIVVDAIDTPQVQ
+234 FPGVIVDAIDTPQVQ

-278 SHLATNMFDALRMRA
+278 AHLATNMFDALRTRA
-293 PLEAREALTGE
+293 SSDIRGALTGA

-359 MVDDNGMDLE
+359 MVDDNGMDLD
-369 KGIIDKVCD
+369 KGVIDRVCD
-378 LITSAN
+378 LITSSN
-384 VESATPGTRFLWD
+384 VESATPGTKFLWD

-410 FEYLLRDQHG
+410 FEYLLRDQHS

-471 KAKGIE
+471 KAKAIE

-485 EADIAWDSEI
+485 EADVAWDSEI
-495 SKAIWDVNEFIR
+495 SKSIWDVNEFIR

-519 KEAKLQKGR
+519 KESKLQKGR

-549 EEDIV
+549 EEDII
-554 GFKPVTEVDVT
+554 GFKPVKEVDIT
-565 SCQGDNGVPG
+565 SCQGDNNIPG
-575 GLRPDDICV
+575 GLRPDDIIV
-584 QNVKIDYAMKS
+584 QNVKIDYSMKS
-595 ENPVDSVKFF
+595 KNPVDSVKFF
-605 QDYGDERSFH
+605 QDYGDTRSFH

-634 RVFSKNRDP
+634 RVFSKSKDP
-643 VYVEAVAKA
+643 MYVEAAAKA
-652 FENYQ
+652 FGNYQ

>member
-1 MGDEAMNPAEGS
+1 MADEATNPVEGG
-13 ETPAREYLDPPDYK
+13 EATAREYLDPPDYK
-27 KGTKPSNV
+27 KGAKPSNV

-92 NEYLECMSESSHSKV
+92 KEYVECMSESSHSKM

-114 PLKNVPGLADDG
+114 LEDKNPVLDDGLAT
-126 PGNSDDDTPH
+126 DDDDMPH

-144 NGTHRNDTTR
+144 NGTHDGTR
-154 AHRGGAGA
+154 THRGGRG
-162 GKSGRDIKRAA
+162 GGGRDIKRAS
-173 WHQRRDDGDL
+173 WRQRRDADEL
-183 DHDMDALV
+183 DEDIDEFV

-204 AEALDGNT
+204 AEAADDVQNPSRGWT
-212 HVPWSSKRRG
+212 TRRRG

-234 FPGIVVDAIDTPQVQ
+234 FPGVIVDAIDTPQVQ

-278 SHLATNMFDALRMRA
+278 AHLATNMFDALRTRA
-293 PLEAREALTGE
+293 ASDVRDALTGA

-359 MVDDNGMDLE
+359 MVDDNGMDLD
-369 KGIIDKVCD
+369 KGVIDRVCD
-378 LITSAN
+378 LITSSN
-384 VESATPGTRFLWD
+384 VESATPGTKFLWD

-471 KAKGIE
+471 KAKAIE

-485 EADIAWDSEI
+485 EADVAWDSEI
-495 SKAIWDVNEFIR
+495 SKSIWDVNEFIR

-519 KEAKLQKGR
+519 KESKLQKGR

-549 EEDIV
+549 EEDII
-554 GFKPVTEVDVT
+554 GFKPVKEVDIT
-565 SCQGDNGVPG
+565 SCQGDNNIPG
-575 GLRPDDICV
+575 GLRPDDIIV
-584 QNVKIDYAMKS
+584 QNVKIDYSMKS
-595 ENPVDSVKFF
+595 KNPVDSVKFF
-605 QDYGDERSFH
+605 QDYGDTRSFH

-634 RVFSKNRDP
+634 RVFSKSKDP
-643 VYVEAVAKA
+643 MYVEAAAKA
-652 FENYQ
+652 FGNYQ

-678 DER
+678 EEH

>member
-1 MGDEAMNPAEGS
+1 MADEAMNPVEGG
-13 ETPAREYLDPPDYK
+13 EATAREYLDPPDYK
-27 KGTKPSNV
+27 KGAKPSNV

-64 TRPCGRLL
+64 TKPCGRLL

-92 NEYLECMSESSHSKV
+92 KEYVECMSESSHSKM

-114 PLKNVPGLADDG
+114 LEDKNPVLDDGLAT
-126 PGNSDDDTPH
+126 DDDDMPH

-144 NGTHRNDTTR
+144 NGTHDGTR
-154 AHRGGAGA
+154 THRGGRG
-162 GKSGRDIKRAA
+162 GGGRDIKRAS
-173 WHQRRDDGDL
+173 WRQRRDADEL
-183 DHDMDALV
+183 DEDIDEFV

-204 AEALDGNT
+204 AEAADDVQNPSRGWT
-212 HVPWSSKRRG
+212 TRRRG

-234 FPGIVVDAIDTPQVQ
+234 FPGVIVDAIDTPQVQ

-278 SHLATNMFDALRMRA
+278 AHLATNMFDALRTRA
-293 PLEAREALTGE
+293 SSDIRGALMGA

-359 MVDDNGMDLE
+359 MVDDNGMDLD
-369 KGIIDKVCD
+369 KGVIDRVCD
-378 LITSAN
+378 LITSSN
-384 VESATPGTRFLWD
+384 VESATPGTKFLWD

-410 FEYLLRDQHG
+410 FEYLLRDQHS

-471 KAKGIE
+471 KAKAIE

-485 EADIAWDSEI
+485 EADVAWDSEI
-495 SKAIWDVNEFIR
+495 SKSIWDVNEFIR

-519 KEAKLQKGR
+519 KESKLQKGR

-549 EEDIV
+549 EEDII
-554 GFKPVTEVDVT
+554 GFKPVKEVDIT
-565 SCQGDNGVPG
+565 SCQGDNNIPG
-575 GLRPDDICV
+575 GLRPDDIIV
-584 QNVKIDYAMKS
+584 QNVKIDYSMKS
-595 ENPVDSVKFF
+595 KNPVDSVKFF
-605 QDYGDERSFH
+605 QDYGDTRSFH

-634 RVFSKNRDP
+634 RVFSKSKDP
-643 VYVEAVAKA
+643 MYVEAAAKA
-652 FENYQ
+652 FGNYQ

>member
-1 MGDEAMNPAEGS
+1 MADEAMNPVEGG
-13 ETPAREYLDPPDYK
+13 EATAREYLDPPDYK
-27 KGTKPSNV
+27 KGAKPSNV

-92 NEYLECMSESSHSKV
+92 KEYVECMSESSHSKM

-114 PLKNVPGLADDG
+114 LEDKNPVLDDGLAT
-126 PGNSDDDTPH
+126 DDDDMPH

-144 NGTHRNDTTR
+144 NGTHDGTR
-154 AHRGGAGA
+154 THRGGRG
-162 GKSGRDIKRAA
+162 GGGRDIKRAS
-173 WHQRRDDGDL
+173 WRQRRDADEL
-183 DHDMDALV
+183 DEDIDEFV

-204 AEALDGNT
+204 AEAADDEQNPSRGWT
-212 HVPWSSKRRG
+212 TRRRG

-234 FPGIVVDAIDTPQVQ
+234 FPGVIVDAIDTPQVQ

-278 SHLATNMFDALRMRA
+278 AHLATNMFDALRTRA
-293 PLEAREALTGE
+293 ASDVRDALTGA

-359 MVDDNGMDLE
+359 MVDDNGMDLG
-369 KGIIDKVCD
+369 KGVIDRVCD
-378 LITSAN
+378 LITSSN
-384 VESATPGTRFLWD
+384 VESATPGTKFLWD

-471 KAKGIE
+471 KAKAIE

-485 EADIAWDSEI
+485 EADVAWDSEI
-495 SKAIWDVNEFIR
+495 SKSIWDVNEFIR

-519 KEAKLQKGR
+519 KESKLQKGR

-549 EEDIV
+549 EEDII
-554 GFKPVTEVDVT
+554 GFKPVTEVDIT
-565 SCQGDNGVPG
+565 SCQGDNNIPG
-575 GLRPDDICV
+575 GLRPDDIII
-584 QNVKIDYAMKS
+584 QNVKIDYSMKS
-595 ENPVDSVKFF
+595 KNPVDSVKFF
-605 QDYGDERSFH
+605 QDYGDTRSFH

-634 RVFSKNRDP
+634 RVFSKSRDP
-643 VYVEAVAKA
+643 MYVEAAAKA

-678 DER
+678 EER

>member
-1 MGDEAMNPAEGS
+1 MADEATNPVEGG
-13 ETPAREYLDPPDYK
+13 EATAREYLDPPDYK
-27 KGTKPSNV
+27 KGAKPSNV

-92 NEYLECMSESSHSKV
+92 KEYVECMSESSHSKM

-114 PLKNVPGLADDG
+114 LEDKNPVPDDGLAT
-126 PGNSDDDTPH
+126 DDDDMPH

-144 NGTHRNDTTR
+144 NGTHDGTR
-154 AHRGGAGA
+154 THRGGRG
-162 GKSGRDIKRAA
+162 GGGRDIKRAS
-173 WHQRRDDGDL
+173 WRQRRDADEL
-183 DHDMDALV
+183 DEDIDEFV

-204 AEALDGNT
+204 AEAADDVQKPSRGWT
-212 HVPWSSKRRG
+212 TRRRG

-234 FPGIVVDAIDTPQVQ
+234 FPGVIVDAIDTPQVQ

-278 SHLATNMFDALRMRA
+278 AHLATNMFDALRTRA
-293 PLEAREALTGE
+293 SSDIRGALTGA

-359 MVDDNGMDLE
+359 MVDDNGMDLD
-369 KGIIDKVCD
+369 KGVIDRVCD
-378 LITSAN
+378 LITSSN
-384 VESATPGTRFLWD
+384 VESATPGTKFLWD

-410 FEYLLRDQHG
+410 FEYLLRDQHS

-471 KAKGIE
+471 KAKAIE

-485 EADIAWDSEI
+485 EADVAWDSEI
-495 SKAIWDVNEFIR
+495 SKSIWDVNEFIR

-519 KEAKLQKGR
+519 KESKLQKGR

-549 EEDIV
+549 EEDII
-554 GFKPVTEVDVT
+554 GFKPVKEVDIT
-565 SCQGDNGVPG
+565 SCQGDNNIPG
-575 GLRPDDICV
+575 GLRPDDIIV
-584 QNVKIDYAMKS
+584 QNVKIDYSMKS
-595 ENPVDSVKFF
+595 KNPVDSVKFF
-605 QDYGDERSFH
+605 QDYGDTRSFH

-634 RVFSKNRDP
+634 RVFSKSKDP
-643 VYVEAVAKA
+643 MYVEAAAKA
-652 FENYQ
+652 FGNYQ

>member
-1 MGDEAMNPAEGS
+1 MADEAMNPVEGG
-13 ETPAREYLDPPDYK
+13 EATAREYLDPPDYK
-27 KGTKPSNV
+27 KGAKPSNV

-92 NEYLECMSESSHSKV
+92 KEYVECMSESSHSKM

-114 PLKNVPGLADDG
+114 LEDKNPVLDDGLAT
-126 PGNSDDDTPH
+126 DDDDMPH

-144 NGTHRNDTTR
+144 NGAHDGAR
-154 AHRGGAGA
+154 AHRGGRG
-162 GKSGRDIKRAA
+162 GGGRDIKRAS
-173 WHQRRDDGDL
+173 WHQRRDADDL
-183 DHDMDALV
+183 DEDMDQFV

-204 AEALDGNT
+204 AEAADDEQNPSRGWT
-212 HVPWSSKRRG
+212 TRRRG

-278 SHLATNMFDALRMRA
+278 AHLATNMFDALRTRA
-293 PLEAREALTGE
+293 SSDVRDALTGA

-330 FLPRRVAGW
+330 FLPRRIAGW

-359 MVDDNGMDLE
+359 MVDDNGMDLD
-369 KGIIDKVCD
+369 KGVIDRVCD
-378 LITSAN
+378 LITSSN
-384 VESATPGTRFLWD
+384 VESATPGTKFLWD

-471 KAKGIE
+471 KAKAIE

-485 EADIAWDSEI
+485 EADVAWDSEI
-495 SKAIWDVNEFIR
+495 SKSIWDVNEFIR

-519 KEAKLQKGR
+519 KESKLQKGR
-528 DLVRKIRRRELY
+528 DLVRRIRRRELY

-549 EEDIV
+549 EEDII
-554 GFKPVTEVDVT
+554 GFKPVTEVDIT
-565 SCQGDNGVPG
+565 SCQGDNNIPG
-575 GLRPDDICV
+575 GLRPDDIII
-584 QNVKIDYAMKS
+584 QNVKIDYSMKS
-595 ENPVDSVKFF
+595 KNPVDSVKFF
-605 QDYGDERSFH
+605 QDYGDTHSFH

-634 RVFSKNRDP
+634 RVFSKSKDP
-643 VYVEAVAKA
+643 MYVEAAAKA

-678 DER
+678 VER

>member
-1 MGDEAMNPAEGS
+1 MNPVEGG
-13 ETPAREYLDPPDYK
+13 EATAREYLDPPDYK
-27 KGTKPSNV
+27 KGAKPSNV

-92 NEYLECMSESSHSKV
+92 KEYVECMSESSHSKM

-114 PLKNVPGLADDG
+114 LEDKNPVLDDGLAT
-126 PGNSDDDTPH
+126 DDDDMPH

-144 NGTHRNDTTR
+144 NGTHDGTR
-154 AHRGGAGA
+154 THRGGRG
-162 GKSGRDIKRAA
+162 GGGRDIKRAS
-173 WHQRRDDGDL
+173 WRQRRDADEL
-183 DHDMDALV
+183 DEDIDEFV

-204 AEALDGNT
+204 AEAADDVQNPSRGWT
-212 HVPWSSKRRG
+212 TRRRG

-278 SHLATNMFDALRMRA
+278 AHLATNMFDALRTRA
-293 PLEAREALTGE
+293 ASDVRDALTGA

-359 MVDDNGMDLE
+359 MVDDNGMDLD
-369 KGIIDKVCD
+369 KGVIDRVCD
-378 LITSAN
+378 LITSSN
-384 VESATPGTRFLWD
+384 VESATPGTKFLWD

-471 KAKGIE
+471 KAKAIE

-485 EADIAWDSEI
+485 EADVAWDSEI
-495 SKAIWDVNEFIR
+495 SKSIWDVNEFIR

-519 KEAKLQKGR
+519 KESKLQKGR

-549 EEDIV
+549 EEDII
-554 GFKPVTEVDVT
+554 GFKPVTEVDIT
-565 SCQGDNGVPG
+565 SCQGDNNIPG
-575 GLRPDDICV
+575 GLRPDDIII
-584 QNVKIDYAMKS
+584 QNVKIDYSMKS
-595 ENPVDSVKFF
+595 KNPVDSVKFF
-605 QDYGDERSFH
+605 QDYGDTHSFH

-634 RVFSKNRDP
+634 RVFSKSKDP
-643 VYVEAVAKA
+643 MYVEAAAKA
-652 FENYQ
+652 FGNYQ

>member
-1 MGDEAMNPAEGS
+1 MADEAMNPVEGG
-13 ETPAREYLDPPDYK
+13 EATAREYLDPPDYK
-27 KGTKPSNV
+27 KGAKPSNV

-92 NEYLECMSESSHSKV
+92 KEYVECMSESSHSKM

-114 PLKNVPGLADDG
+114 LEDKNPVPDDGLAT
-126 PGNSDDDTPH
+126 DDDDMPH

-144 NGTHRNDTTR
+144 NGAHDGAR
-154 AHRGGAGA
+154 AHRGGRG
-162 GKSGRDIKRAA
+162 GGGRDIKRAS
-173 WHQRRDDGDL
+173 WHQRRDADDL
-183 DHDMDALV
+183 DEDTDQFV

-204 AEALDGNT
+204 AEAADDEQNPSRGWT
-212 HVPWSSKRRG
+212 TRRRG

-234 FPGIVVDAIDTPQVQ
+234 FPGVVVDAIDTPQVQ

-278 SHLATNMFDALRMRA
+278 AHLATNMFDALRTRA
-293 PLEAREALTGE
+293 ASDVRDALTGA

-359 MVDDNGMDLE
+359 MVDDNGMDLD
-369 KGIIDKVCD
+369 KGVIDRVCD
-378 LITSAN
+378 LITSSN
-384 VESATPGTRFLWD
+384 VESATPGTKFLWD

-471 KAKGIE
+471 KAKAIE

-485 EADIAWDSEI
+485 EADVAWDSEI
-495 SKAIWDVNEFIR
+495 SKSIWDVNEFIR

-519 KEAKLQKGR
+519 KESKLQKGR

-549 EEDIV
+549 EEDII
-554 GFKPVTEVDVT
+554 GFKPVTEVDIT
-565 SCQGDNGVPG
+565 SCQGDNNIPG
-575 GLRPDDICV
+575 GLRPDDIII
-584 QNVKIDYAMKS
+584 QNVKIDYSMKS
-595 ENPVDSVKFF
+595 KNPVDSVKFF
-605 QDYGDERSFH
+605 QDYGDTHSFH

-634 RVFSKNRDP
+634 RVFSKSRDP
-643 VYVEAVAKA
+643 MYVEAAAKA

-678 DER
+678 EER

>member
-1 MGDEAMNPAEGS
+1 MNPVEGG
-13 ETPAREYLDPPDYK
+13 EATAREYLDPPDYK
-27 KGTKPSNV
+27 KGAKPSNV

-92 NEYLECMSESSHSKV
+92 KEYVECMSESSHSKM

-114 PLKNVPGLADDG
+114 LEDKNPVLDDGLAT
-126 PGNSDDDTPH
+126 DDDDMPH

-144 NGTHRNDTTR
+144 NGAHDGAR
-154 AHRGGAGA
+154 AHRGGRG
-162 GKSGRDIKRAA
+162 GGGRDIKRAS
-173 WHQRRDDGDL
+173 WHQRRDADDL
-183 DHDMDALV
+183 DEDMDQFV

-204 AEALDGNT
+204 AEAADDTQNPIRGWT
-212 HVPWSSKRRG
+212 TRRRG

-278 SHLATNMFDALRMRA
+278 AHLATNMFDALRTRA
-293 PLEAREALTGE
+293 ASDVRDALTGA

-359 MVDDNGMDLE
+359 MVDDNGMDLD
-369 KGIIDKVCD
+369 KGVIDRVCD
-378 LITSAN
+378 LITSSN
-384 VESATPGTRFLWD
+384 VESATPGTKFLWD

-410 FEYLLRDQHG
+410 FEYLLRDQHS

-471 KAKGIE
+471 KAKAIE

-485 EADIAWDSEI
+485 EADVAWDSEI
-495 SKAIWDVNEFIR
+495 SKSIWDVNEFIR

-519 KEAKLQKGR
+519 KESKLQKGR

-540 QYVNDFAVP
+540 QYVNDFAVS
-549 EEDIV
+549 EEDII
-554 GFKPVTEVDVT
+554 GFKPVTEVDIT
-565 SCQGDNGVPG
+565 SCQGDNNIPG
-575 GLRPDDICV
+575 GLRPDDIII
-584 QNVKIDYAMKS
+584 QNVKIDYSMKS
-595 ENPVDSVKFF
+595 KNPVDSVKFF
-605 QDYGDERSFH
+605 QDYGDTHSFH

-634 RVFSKNRDP
+634 RVFSKSRDP
-643 VYVEAVAKA
+643 MYVEAAAKA

-678 DER
+678 EER